1 MDSETPKGHFMNDRQ
16 TFSIAGAILIGI
28 IVLDWIGDTFG
39 AFYFWTTIIGAAYL
53 VYRAL
58 KETGGWNP

>member
-1 MDSETPKGHFMNDRQ
+1 MSDRQ
-16 TFSIAGAILIGI
+16 TFSIAGAILVGI

-39 AFYFWTTIIGAAYL
+39 AFYFWTTIIGVAYL